1 MYSEDILKS
10 ALFECPPLRTYSC
23 GAPHRLDLNLENN
36 KKGRGDPSCLPYP
49 LQLSSTRPTP
59 CSMEST
65 LIVVNTSHQTLFMEL
80 ASNGF

>member
-36 KKGRGDPSCLPYP
+36 KKGRGDPSCLVLDRTPAAWS
-49 LQLSSTRPTP
+49 QL
-59 CSMEST
+59 
-65 LIVVNTSHQTLFMEL
+65 
-80 ASNGF
+80 